1 MATDVLRHFLVLRV
15 HTFID
20 NGYDA
25 PGVGVDHGILG
36 KGLLIFLGLKV
47 NVPRFLYLNTFLHYY
62 VLITK

>member
-20 NGYDA
+20 NGNDA
-25 PGVGVDHGILG
+25 PGVGMDHGILG

-47 NVPRFLYLNTFLHYY
+47 NVARFL
-62 VLITK
+62 